1 MKTMIGAALAFAFLG
16 SAATAQMA
24 AGKMAAMA
32 AMAAM
37 AKMAAM
43 AAMAAM
49 AKMAP
54 GDMQKVDHCKAM
66 KHDAM
71 MANATCQK
79 MMKL

>member
-1 MKTMIGAALAFAFLG
+1 MKTMIGAALAFSFLV

-24 AGKMAAMA
+24 ADKMAPMA

-37 AKMAAM
+37 AKMAK
-43 AAMAAM
+43 M

-54 GDMQKVDHCKAM
+54 GDMKKVDHCKAM

>member
-1 MKTMIGAALAFAFLG
+1 MKTMIGAALAFSFLV

-32 AMAAM
+32 AMA
-37 AKMAAM
+37 K
-43 AAMAAM
+43 M

>member
-1 MKTMIGAALAFAFLG
+1 
-16 SAATAQMA
+16 
-24 AGKMAAMA
+24 
-32 AMAAM
+32 
-37 AKMAAM
+37 M

>member
-24 AGKMAAMA
+24 SDK
-32 AMAAM
+32 
-37 AKMAAM
+37 
-43 AAMAAM
+43 MAAM

-54 GDMQKVDHCKAM
+54 GDMKKVDHCKAM

>member
-1 MKTMIGAALAFAFLG
+1 MKTMIGAALAFAFIG

-32 AMAAM
+32 AMAKI
-37 AKMAAM
+37 AK
-43 AAMAAM
+43 M

>member
-1 MKTMIGAALAFAFLG
+1 MKTMIGAALAFSFLV

-24 AGKMAAMA
+24 AGK
-32 AMAAM
+32 
-37 AKMAAM
+37 M

>member
-24 AGKMAAMA
+24 AD
-32 AMAAM
+32 
-37 AKMAAM
+37 
-43 AAMAAM
+43 
-49 AKMAP
+49 KMAP
-54 GDMQKVDHCKAM
+54 GDMKKVDHCKAM